1 MTIAIHQ
8 PNYLPYLGFF
18 DKMLKADH
26 FIILDDAQ
34 FSKGDFHN
42 RNRINTNAGPKWLT
56 IPVKGSFVPIKD
68 IIINNEHLFSEM
80 KWTEY
85 HLNLIK
91 DNYLKSKF
99 FKILFLRLEDIYKKE
114 YEKLLEVNLA
124 LILLLKELFE
134 IKTPV
139 SLSSE
144 LGLKSSATQRLID
157 ICKYF
162 SAKTYISGKSGPN
175 YMDLS
180 LFEKNNIKVL
190 IQEFNHPVYKQNS
203 NHFEKNLSSID
214 AFFNA
219 GNILEQ

>member
-1 MTIAIHQ
+1 MIIAIHQ

-26 FIILDDAQ
+26 FVILDDAQ

-42 RNRINTNAGPKWLT
+42 RNRINTVTGPKWLT
-56 IPVKGSFVPIKD
+56 IPVKGSFMPIKD
-68 IIINNEHLFSEM
+68 VVINKENLISGM
-80 KWTEY
+80 KWYEY

-91 DNYLKSKF
+91 DNYLRTKF
-99 FKILFLRLEDIYKKE
+99 FNMLFNRLEEIYKKE
-114 YEKLLEVNLA
+114 YQKLIEVNLT
-124 LILLLKELFE
+124 LILLLKELFK
-134 IKTPV
+134 IKTPI
-139 SLSSE
+139 SLSSQ

-162 SAKTYISGKSGPN
+162 SANTYLSGKSGPD
-175 YMDLS
+175 YMDMN
-180 LFEKNNIKVL
+180 LFEKSNIKVL
-190 IQEFNHPVYKQNS
+190 IQDFNHPVYKQQF

-219 GNILEQ
+219 GNILE

>member
-1 MTIAIHQ
+1 MIIAIHQ

-26 FIILDDAQ
+26 FVILDDAQ

-42 RNRINTNAGPKWLT
+42 RNRINTAAGPKWLT
-56 IPVKGSFVPIKD
+56 IPVKGTFMPIKD
-68 IIINNEHLFSEM
+68 IVIKKSHRFSGM
-80 KWTEY
+80 KWSEY
-85 HLNLIK
+85 HLKLIK
-91 DNYLKSKF
+91 ENYLKTKYF
-99 FKILFLRLEDIYKKE
+99 EILFSRLEEIYKQE

-124 LILLLKELFE
+124 LIFLLKELFE

-139 SLSSE
+139 CLSSK
-144 LGLKSSATQRLID
+144 LGIRRSSTQRLID
-157 ICKYF
+157 ICNYF
-162 SAKTYISGKSGPN
+162 SAETYLSGKSGPD

-180 LFEKNNIKVL
+180 LFEKNNINVL
-190 IQEFNHPVYKQNS
+190 IQDFNHPVYKQGF

-219 GNILEQ
+219 GNILE

>member
-1 MTIAIHQ
+1 MIIAIHQ

-42 RNRINTNAGPKWLT
+42 RNRINTIAGPKWLT
-56 IPVKGSFVPIKD
+56 IPVKCSFIPIKD
-68 IIINNEHLFSEM
+68 IVINNEHLFSGM

-85 HLNLIK
+85 HLKLIK
-91 DNYLKSKF
+91 DNYLKTKF
-99 FKILFLRLEDIYKKE
+99 FKILFIRLEEIYKKE
-114 YEKLLEVNLA
+114 YKKLLEVNLA
-124 LILLLKELFE
+124 IIFLLKELFE

-157 ICKYF
+157 ICNYF
-162 SAKTYISGKSGPN
+162 SAKTYISGKSGLD
-175 YMDLS
+175 YMDIS
-180 LFEKNNIKVL
+180 LFEKNNIEVL
-190 IQEFNHPVYKQNS
+190 IQDFNHPVYKQRF

-219 GNILEQ
+219 GNILE

>member
-42 RNRINTNAGPKWLT
+42 RNRINTIAGPKWLT
-56 IPVKGSFVPIKD
+56 IPVKGTFMPIKD
-68 IIINNEHLFSEM
+68 VVINKKNMFSGM
-80 KWTEY
+80 KWFEY
-85 HLNLIK
+85 HLKLIN
-91 DNYLKSKF
+91 DNYFKTKF
-99 FKILFLRLEDIYKKE
+99 FKVLFYQLEEIYKKE
-114 YEKLLEVNLA
+114 FEKLLEINLA
-124 LILLLKELFE
+124 LIFLLKKLFE

-144 LGLKSSATQRLID
+144 LGIKSSATQRLID
-157 ICKYF
+157 ICNYF
-162 SAKTYISGKSGPN
+162 SAKTYLSGKAGPN
-175 YMDLS
+175 YMDLN
-180 LFEKNNIKVL
+180 LFEKNNISVL
-190 IQEFNHPVYKQNS
+190 IQNFSHPVYEQGF

-219 GNILEQ
+219 GNILEL